1 MRGRKRSRCLLKTKF
16 VVNAAGVYTDVFH
29 GREKWEQQGD
39 NRIAWIDVAKGIG
52 IFLIVFGHTMQ
63 SGFVRQVIF
72 SFHVP
77 FFFFLS
83 GVTYK
88 RETSIYT
95 FLRKKVSGLLVPY
108 WVWGII
114 SIAIFLFAGLFLH
127 LEEANTG
134 LLNNLFGLLY
144 GNPRTELM
152 WWNRPLWFIPCL
164 FITLLIVDMIE
175 RLIFIENRGGRIVV
189 IVISLY
195 IGIIWNKASG
205 LILPF
210 HMEAVVGMISYTE
223 MGILFQDNRID
234 KRIEGTGIVAQ
245 SVLIIVCIITGV
257 LLSRI
262 NGWAQVLRCTY
273 GKYPELFIVTSILLI
288 TVTTVF
294 AVCVGKNFVFE
305 ELGKWSLCILLM
317 HKFPVLVFQRI
328 IPVTKMYLSES
339 RPETIA
345 TVACGFVVC
354 IICILLCLIVGK
366 VISSIFPEIIG
377 QKRNTAGKAP

>member
-1 MRGRKRSRCLLKTKF
+1 MGITR
-16 VVNAAGVYTDVFH
+16 
-29 GREKWEQQGD
+29 D

-88 RETSIYT
+88 RETSFYT

-114 SIAIFLFAGLFLH
+114 SIAVFLFAGSFLH

-164 FITLLIVDMIE
+164 FITLLIVDVIE
-175 RLIFIENRGGRIVV
+175 RIIFIENRGGQRRIAV
-189 IVISLY
+189 IIISLL

-210 HMEAVVGMISYTE
+210 HMEAALGMISYTE
-223 MGILFQDNRID
+223 MGIMFRDNRID
-234 KRIEGTGIVAQ
+234 KRIEGTSTGAK
-245 SVLIIVCIITGV
+245 SVLVIVCIIAGV
-257 LLSRI
+257 LLSGI

-273 GKYPELFIVTSILLI
+273 GKYPGLFIVTSILLI
-288 TVTTVF
+288 TATTVL
-294 AVCVGKNFVFE
+294 AVCVGKNFLFE

-339 RPETIA
+339 RTESIA
-345 TVACGFVVC
+345 TVACGFIVC
-354 IICILLCLIVGK
+354 VICTLLCLCVGK
-366 VISSIFPEIIG
+366 VISSILPEIIG
-377 QKRNTAGKAP
+377 QKRSTASKVP